1 MRLSRIYHPEALVVG
16 SNIVL
21 TENATRHVG
30 LVLRMKVHDQII
42 LFNGDGCEY
51 LAVLSDIQKRKIIAN
66 IIEKKQSEDKSSL
79 HIHLLQGLSKSDK
92 MDWLIQK
99 AVELGVT
106 EITPLITEYCA
117 VKYQDKK
124 LAHWQ
129 GIMISSAEQCGRNY
143 LPVIHEP
150 KLFHTYLSSHTKQ
163 TSCRL
168 IFDPRA
174 KASLTDIPA
183 QSNFYEIMIGPEGG
197 FSEAEMRLAES
208 KGVHAVKLGRA
219 ILRTET
225 AAIAAITALQV
236 LYGDFR

>member
-1 MRLSRIYHPEALVVG
+1 MRLSRIYHPESLTVG
-16 SNIVL
+16 HNVVL

-30 LVLRMKVHDQII
+30 LVLRMKENDRII

-51 LAVLSDIQKRKIIAN
+51 LAVLSNIQKRKIMAN
-66 IIEKKQSEDKSSL
+66 IIEKNQSEDKSSL

-92 MDWLIQK
+92 MDWVIQK

-117 VKYQDKK
+117 VKYQEKK

-129 GIMISSAEQCGRNY
+129 SIIISSAEQCGRNC
-143 LPVIHEP
+143 LPILHEP
-150 KLFHTYLSSHTKQ
+150 QLFHAYFSSVEKKA
-163 TSCRL
+163 SCRL

-174 KASLTDIPA
+174 QTSLTGIQP

-197 FSEAEMRLAES
+197 FSEAEIHLAKS
-208 KGVHAVKLGRA
+208 KGMYVVKLGQA
-219 ILRTET
+219 VLRTET
-225 AAIAAITALQV
+225 AAIAAVTALQV
-236 LYGDFR
+236 LHGDFR